1 MRRLWRVPAILAI
14 AAVVLSGGLPASP
27 ATAAAGTGSISGTVS
42 AAPGVDVSKA
52 YVVAFPDD
60 GALTTHSVAVRPDGK
75 YTLDNLTPAKYN
87 VRVNGHISGGY
98 DAWYGGVTQATAKP
112 VAVGAGQA
120 ISGINVNVSLG
131 ATVSGTVTVPEGV
144 SNANV
149 GVEAFPDDP
158 RLGAGTIL
166 YRFTDAAGSYTL
178 PGLPPGAYTLC
189 FSPGD
194 DGALKGLCGPANSED
209 GVRITVGPAEIIT
222 GIDYSM
228 RRSSTISGTL
238 NLPAGSTT
246 AGLTVSAR
254 DETYFYP
261 RGRSRI
267 SPDGSFR
274 ITGLSP
280 GQYLVKV
287 TAEVSQSDLVDQWYG
302 AATSPA
308 SSVTVIVP
316 PEGTTPGI
324 DFTLVQA
331 PLFSDVSA
339 VSQFTEDITWLAARG
354 VTAGYPDGTFRPL
367 EPIHRDA
374 MAAFLYR
381 AAGMPAF
388 TPPAK
393 SPFRDVYTTAPFY
406 KEITW
411 LSSTKITTGYPDGT
425 FRPLGSVNRDAM
437 AAFLYRMTKTPYCQ
451 QFPSEYAAFKDNP
464 ANARFHDEVEW
475 MACTG
480 ISTGWSDGTY
490 RPFQPVHRDAMA
502 AFLKRWTSKQGY
514 QPLS

>member
-1 MRRLWRVPAILAI
+1 M
-14 AAVVLSGGLPASP
+14 AAMVLSGVVPASP

-52 YVVAFPDD
+52 YIVAFPDD
-60 GALTTHSVAVRPDGK
+60 GALATHSVAVRPDGK
-75 YTLDNLTPAKYN
+75 YTLDNLTPANYN

-149 GVEAFPDDP
+149 GVHAWPDDP
-158 RLGAGTIL
+158 RLGAGTIM
-166 YRFTDAAGSYTL
+166 YGFSDSAGRYTL
-178 PGLPPGAYTLC
+178 AGLPPGTYTVC
-189 FSPGD
+189 FSAGD
-194 DGALKGLCGPANSED
+194 DGALTSLCGTWNSEN
-209 GVRITVGPAEIIT
+209 GVRISVGPAEVIT

-238 NLPAGSTT
+238 NLPEGSTT

-331 PLFSDVSA
+331 PLFSDVPA

-393 SPFRDVYTTAPFY
+393 SPFRDVSTTAPFY

-411 LSSTKITTGYPDGT
+411 LSSKGITTGYADGT

-437 AAFLYRMTKTPYCQ
+437 AAFLYRMTDSPSCNR
-451 QFPSEYAAFKDNP
+451 FPHEMRWFKDNP
-464 ANARFHDEVEW
+464 ATAQFYDEIVW
-475 MACTG
+475 MACNDV
-480 ISTGWSDGTY
+480 STGWEDGSY
-490 RPFQPVHRDAMA
+490 RPDEPVHRDAMA
-502 AFLKRWTSKQGY
+502 AFLKRWSSRPGY
-514 QPLS
+514 EKLR